1 MTMAELLELPP
12 MVNVTTAARALSI
25 GKDTA
30 YKLIKSGEFPVQVIA
45 LGSTSKVATASL
57 WELLGVR
64 H

>member
-1 MTMAELLELPP
+1 MTMAALLELPP
-12 MVNVTTAARALSI
+12 TVNVTTAARALSI

-30 YKLIKSGEFPVQVIA
+30 YKLIKSGQFPVQVIA
-45 LGSTSKVATASL
+45 LGSTSKVSTASL